1 MIQNIK
7 LLDCTLRDGGY
18 NNDWKFGHNTLVNL
32 FERITSAGM
41 DCIEVGFLDQRRPFD
56 IDRSIMPDTVSVGK
70 IFGGLNRKQTMVV
83 AMVDYGTCDI
93 EHIQP
98 CSESFIDGIRVI
110 FKMHLMYEA
119 LAYCKQLKNLGY
131 KVFTQAVSFTTYS
144 DEKIKELISLVNE
157 VKPYAVS
164 VVDTYGLMFKSN
176 LFHYYELID
185 KYLDSDIAFGYHA
198 HNNFQLAFSNCI
210 ELANLHI
217 GKSRTLLLDG
227 SIYGMG
233 KGCGNAPTE
242 LLAMYMNSQFGTQYD
257 LSQVLEGIDVNV
269 SGLYNRYHWGYSLKG
284 FIAAS
289 NDCHPNYV
297 SYLLDKKT
305 LSVKSVNEIL
315 KNLPEDKKLMYDKAT
330 IERLYLNY
338 QKHECDDT
346 QSYVALREKL
356 QDKNVLVLGPGATIK
371 EEQEVITGY
380 IERFQPIVI
389 SINYLPEVW
398 KIDYLFVTN
407 SKRYVQQASS
417 INELGSQIQI
427 IATSNVTKSEGAFD
441 YLMDYEALI
450 DTAAVFPDNSFIM
463 LLKILARL
471 EVNNVA
477 LAGLDGYSSD
487 RQSNYYSSKMEYE
500 FAKQKA
506 DEINA
511 YVNGIL
517 PSFQEKMRMEF
528 ITKTIYELK

>member
-1 MIQNIK
+1 MSIK

-32 FERITSAGM
+32 FERITSAGL
-41 DCIEVGFLDQRRPFD
+41 DCIEIGFLDQRRSFD
-56 IDRSIMPDTVSVGK
+56 MDRSIMPDTASVEK
-70 IFGGLNRKQTMVV
+70 IYGGLNRKNTMVV

-110 FKMHLMYEA
+110 FKMHLMHEA
-119 LAYCKQLKNLGY
+119 LAYCKQLKDLGY

-144 DEKIKELISLVNE
+144 DEKIKELIGLVNE

-176 LFHYYELID
+176 IFHYYEMID
-185 KYLDSDIAFGYHA
+185 KYLNPEIAMGYHA

-210 ELANLHI
+210 ELANLHAD
-217 GKSRTLLLDG
+217 KPRTLLLDG

-242 LLAMYMNSQFGTQYD
+242 LLAMYLNGQFDTRYD
-257 LSQVLEGIDVNV
+257 LSQILEGIDVSVYN
-269 SGLYNRYHWGYSLKG
+269 LYKQYHWGYSLKG
-284 FIAAS
+284 FIASS

-305 LSVKSVNEIL
+305 LSVKSINEIL
-315 KNLPEDKKLMYDKAT
+315 KSLGGERKLLYDKAY
-330 IERLYLNY
+330 IEQLYLDY
-338 QKHECDDT
+338 QKHECDDA
-346 QSYVALREKL
+346 QAYVALKEQLRGREIL
-356 QDKNVLVLGPGATIK
+356 ILGPGSTITT
-371 EEQEVITGY
+371 EQEIITNY
-380 IERFQPIVI
+380 ISKYHPIII
-389 SINYLPEVW
+389 SVNYLPEYW
-398 KIDYLFVTN
+398 KSNFLFITN

-417 INELGSQIQI
+417 INGLGNKIQI
-427 IATSNVTKSEGAFD
+427 IATSNVTKSEGTFD

-450 DTAAVFPDNSFIM
+450 DPTAIFPDNSFIM
-463 LLKILARL
+463 LLKILVKADISS
-471 EVNNVA
+471 VA
-477 LAGLDGYSSD
+477 LAGFDGYSSD
-487 RQSNYYSSKMEYE
+487 RETNYYSSKMEYD
-500 FAKQKA
+500 FAKQKG

-511 YVNGIL
+511 YVNRVL
-517 PSFQEKMRMEF
+517 KTMRDKLSLDF
-528 ITKTIYELK
+528 ITPTVYRV